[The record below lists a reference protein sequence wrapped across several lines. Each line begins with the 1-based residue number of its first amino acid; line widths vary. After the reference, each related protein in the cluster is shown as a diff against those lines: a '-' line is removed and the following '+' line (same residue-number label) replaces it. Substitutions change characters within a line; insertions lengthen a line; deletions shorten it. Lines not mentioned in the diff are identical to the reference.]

1 MNIWLVSNFF
11 KEDVNRV
18 DHDLDYIE
26 EILII
31 DMCLFVDDLF
41 LEELDYVFEMSLWFI
56 DGVFDAFGVEDR
68 EYFKD
73 SPEIGSGVGLSLVV
87 NVKDGLLDSSLQ
99 NVCYFV
105 DPGFS
110 VLAAELLETLDSAQ
124 RDIILFDEEEGEF
137 VQERGQIE
145 LERFGRVVDMC
156 FPDIGGLGDD
166 LLVQVSSEDVD
177 ADQRLVEDGRAELV
191 PFEDLYQLS
200 QQRAASQTLDVVV
213 TEQALVD
220 SLQQQL
226 VPPVPVGLDEGL
238 QHSLSQSVHLIVR
251 VADCLN
257 HRVQNLRQ
265 VLLHSLLHHQM
276 QIHEYPQ
283 VPLLYSILLHAHLL
297 QQHRQ
302 YHLEILLS

>member
-1 MNIWLVSNFF
+1 M
-11 KEDVNRV
+11 
-18 DHDLDYIE
+18 
-26 EILII
+26 
-31 DMCLFVDDLF
+31 
-41 LEELDYVFEMSLWFI
+41 
-56 DGVFDAFGVEDR
+56 
-68 EYFKD
+68 
-73 SPEIGSGVGLSLVV
+73 

-226 VPPVPVGLDEGL
+226 VLPVPVGLDEGL